1 MGRDQSLSD
10 SVFLVAELLDVAVPL
25 ELQHVLDRPQERRDA
40 FMNIR
45 RLARE
50 NGARSPRS
58 ENRARKGAVAESVR
72 SKSTRC
78 LLHAVRKSARF
89 DFETSLQTNR
99 PPEGDSPVITAAPL
113 AT

>member
-1 MGRDQSLSD
+1 MQQPLPFFYPEEEEMGRDHSLLD

-25 ELQHVLDRPQERRDA
+25 ELQHVLDGPQERRDA

-58 ENRARKGAVAESVR
+58 ENRARKARWRRVSGANRQDSILKRACR
-72 SKSTRC
+72 PIDRRKATR
-78 LLHAVRKSARF
+78 L
-89 DFETSLQTNR
+89 
-99 PPEGDSPVITAAPL
+99 
-113 AT
+113 